1 MNFGSMSFLKESHDD
16 FSSVKHVNLWQKV
29 PSILDKVATNEQELL
44 RDKST
49 HITFKS
55 KVLN

>member
-1 MNFGSMSFLKESHDD
+1 MPFLKESHDD

>member
-1 MNFGSMSFLKESHDD
+1 MPFLKESHDE

-29 PSILDKVATNEQELL
+29 PSILDKVATNEQEL
-44 RDKST
+44 RDIST